1 MLVSKKYRLR
11 ADPVD
16 FRDLPY
22 VPTRTPLRSTVDL
35 RPWCDSV
42 EEQGRL
48 GSCTGNSVVGAYEML
63 QNFQKNY
70 KLNLSRLF
78 VYYNARLLEENIDR
92 DEGAYIRDAI
102 KALRLYGICAE
113 VYWPYLIERFAMTPS
128 EESYLDARRRNIKN
142 YYRLNSLE
150 DILDALNHN
159 WPVVFGMAVYPEFE
173 LITDINSVLEM
184 PSQDQEPIGGHAM
197 FLVGYD
203 LDRELV
209 LARNSFGTDWGD
221 SGHCWIPFD
230 YVRSDFLDMWIF
242 DIDITTTPVRL

>member
-1 MLVSKKYRLR
+1 MLVNKKYQVR

-22 VPTRTPLRSTVDL
+22 IPKHTPLRSTVDL

-42 EEQGRL
+42 EEQGHL
-48 GSCTGNSVVGAYEML
+48 GSCTGNAVVGAYEML
-63 QNFQKNY
+63 QNFEKTY
-70 KLNLSRLF
+70 KLSLSRLF
-78 VYYNARLLEENIDR
+78 VYYNSRLLEENVER
-92 DEGAYIRDAI
+92 DEGAYVRDAI
-102 KALRLYGICAE
+102 KALRLYGVCAE

-128 EESYLDARRRNIKN
+128 EESYQDARRRNIKN
-142 YYRLNSLE
+142 YYRLHSLE
-150 DILDALNHN
+150 DILDALNNN

-173 LITDINSVLEM
+173 RITDINSILEL
-184 PSQDQEPIGGHAM
+184 PDSNEEPIGGHAM

-221 SGHCWIPFD
+221 AGHCWIPFE
-230 YVRSDFLDMWIF
+230 YVRSEFLDMWIF
-242 DIDITTTPVRL
+242 DIDIATGPIRI